1 MTRVTAPV
9 VRPMSSDSRP
19 AVAAPL
25 SRSDLEG
32 LDVRLGQAEPDGD
45 GLAEERALEVDPAQG
60 PEDRID
66 VLAVHG

>member
-19 AVAAPL
+19 AVADAAVEEH
-25 SRSDLEG
+25 LEG

-45 GLAEERALEVDPAQG
+45 GLAEERALEVDPAEG

-66 VLAVHG
+66 VVAIHG